1 MVLGLSFLV
10 FSFGSVSQSQPNVK
24 GAPMEE
30 KIRAAQKYLRENNLD
45 GWLLYDFRRS
55 NPMAAEFMGIRG
67 QQTRRWFYF
76 IPKKGEPQGLYH
88 RIEYHNFDGIPGKR
102 ELFSAWK
109 ELEAKLA
116 RMLAGVNKVA
126 MEYSPKNAIPY
137 VSRVDAGTVELVR
150 SLGVEVVSSADLV
163 QAFQAVLT
171 PAEYQTHLYAVK
183 SLNEIKDKAFAQIA
197 AKIKAGQ
204 STDEYEVQQFI
215 WNYYSEYGMTAD
227 SPPIVAVNA
236 NAANPHY
243 LPTAE
248 VFSPIKKGD
257 LVLIDMWAKKDT
269 AGAIYG
275 DMTWMGYVGDK
286 LPEEIAKIWAVEV
299 EARDKAIQF
308 VTERMAKGQKTF
320 GYEVDD
326 VARGVIEKAGFGSNF
341 THRTGHSI
349 GVEVHGNGV
358 NIDNFETHDRRE
370 LVPGVC
376 FSIEPGIYFEG
387 KYGFR
392 SEIDMFI
399 HSGRAEVTTQPVQ
412 KEILLLLKQGEGMN
426 LPNGD

>member
-1 MVLGLSFLV
+1 MKNKMLTMLGPTILV
-10 FSFGSVSQSQPNVK
+10 FGFVSLAQAQTSLK
-24 GAPMEE
+24 GAPMTE
-30 KIRAAQKYLRENNLD
+30 KIKAAQKYLQENKLD

-76 IPKKGEPQGLYH
+76 IPREGEPMGLYH

-109 ELEAKLA
+109 ELEAKLGK
-116 RMLAGVNKVA
+116 MLSGVKKVA

-137 VSRVDAGTVELVR
+137 VSRVDAGTIELVR
-150 SLGVEVVSSADLV
+150 SFGIEIVSSADLV
-163 QAFQAVLT
+163 QMFQAVLT
-171 PAEYQTHLYAVK
+171 PTEYRTHLCAAK
-183 SLNEIKDKAFAQIA
+183 SLNEIKDKAFVQIA
-197 AKIKAGQ
+197 EKIKAGQ
-204 STDEYEVQQFI
+204 PTDEYEVQQFI

-248 VFSPIKKGD
+248 VFAPIKKGD

-275 DMTWMGYVGDK
+275 DMTWMGYVGDM

-299 EARDKAIQF
+299 EARDKAIAF
-308 VTERMAKGQKTF
+308 VTERMTKGQKTY

-326 VARGVIEKAGFGSNF
+326 VARGVIEKAGFGANF

-349 GVEVHGNGV
+349 GIEVHGNGV
-358 NIDNFETHDRRE
+358 NIDNFETQDRRE

-399 HSGRAEVTTQPVQ
+399 HPGRAEVTTQPVQ
-412 KEILLLLKQGEGMN
+412 KEILLLLK
-426 LPNGD
+426 

>member
-1 MVLGLSFLV
+1 M
-10 FSFGSVSQSQPNVK
+10 K
-24 GAPMEE
+24 E
-30 KIRAAQKYLRENNLD
+30 KIKAAQKYLQENNLD

-76 IPKKGEPQGLYH
+76 IPKEGEPQGLYH
-88 RIEYHNFDGIPGKR
+88 RIEYHNFDGIAGGR

-116 RMLAGVNKVA
+116 KMLSGVKKVA
-126 MEYSPKNAIPY
+126 MEYSPRNAIPY
-137 VSRVDAGTVELVR
+137 VSRVDAGTIELVR
-150 SLGVEVVSSADLV
+150 SFGVEIVSSADLI
-163 QAFQAVLT
+163 QTFQAVLT
-171 PAEYQTHLYAVK
+171 PAEYATHRYATQ
-183 SLNEIKDKAFAQIA
+183 SLNEIKDKAFALIA
-197 AKIKAGQ
+197 GKSKAGKP
-204 STDEYEVQQFI
+204 TDEYEIQQFI
-215 WNYYSEYGMTAD
+215 WNEYAKSGMTAD

-248 VFSPIKKGD
+248 VFASIKKGD

-275 DMTWMGYVGDK
+275 DMTWMGFVGDK
-286 LPEEIAKIWAVEV
+286 LPEEIAKIWAVEA
-299 EARDKAIQF
+299 EARDRAIAF
-308 VTERMAKGQKTF
+308 VTERMAKGQETY
-320 GYEVDD
+320 GYEADD
-326 VARGVIEKAGFGSNF
+326 VARGVIEKAGYGANF

-349 GVEVHGNGV
+349 GIEVHGNGV
-358 NIDNFETHDRRE
+358 NIDNFETQDRRE

-399 HSGRAEVTTQPVQ
+399 HPGRAEVTTQPVQ
-412 KEILLLLKQGEGMN
+412 REILLLLR
-426 LPNGD
+426 

>member
-1 MVLGLSFLV
+1 
-10 FSFGSVSQSQPNVK
+10 
-24 GAPMEE
+24 MEE
-30 KIRAAQKYLRENNLD
+30 KIKAAQKYLQENNLD

-76 IPKKGEPQGLYH
+76 IPREGEPAGLYH
-88 RIEYHNFDGIPGKR
+88 RIEYHNFDWIPGER

-116 RMLAGVNKVA
+116 KMLAGVKKVA
-126 MEYSPKNAIPY
+126 MEYSPRNAIPY
-137 VSRVDAGTVELVR
+137 VSRVDAGTIELVR
-150 SLGVEVVSSADLV
+150 SLGVEVVSSADLI
-163 QAFQAVLT
+163 QTFQAVLT
-171 PAEYQTHLYAVK
+171 PIEYETHRYATR
-183 SLNEIKDKAFAQIA
+183 SLNEIKDKAFALIA
-197 AKIKAGQ
+197 KKIKAGQ
-204 STDEYEVQQFI
+204 PTNEYEIQQFI
-215 WNYYSEYGMTAD
+215 WNEYSKNGMTSD
-227 SPPIVAVNA
+227 GPPIVAVNA
-236 NAANPHY
+236 NAATPHY

-248 VFSPIKKGD
+248 VFSLIKKGD

-269 AGAIYG
+269 SGTIYG
-275 DMTWMGYVGDK
+275 DMTWMGYVGDR
-286 LPEEIAKIWAVEV
+286 LPEEVAKIWAVEA
-299 EARDKAIQF
+299 EARDKAIAF
-308 VTERMAKGQKTF
+308 VTERMAKGEKTY

-326 VARGVIEKAGFGSNF
+326 VARGVIEKAGFGPNF

-349 GVEVHGNGV
+349 GIEVHGNGV
-358 NIDNFETHDRRE
+358 NIDNFETQDRRE

-399 HSGRAEVTTQPVQ
+399 HPGRAEVTTQPVQ
-412 KEILLLLKQGEGMN
+412 KEILLLLR
-426 LPNGD
+426 